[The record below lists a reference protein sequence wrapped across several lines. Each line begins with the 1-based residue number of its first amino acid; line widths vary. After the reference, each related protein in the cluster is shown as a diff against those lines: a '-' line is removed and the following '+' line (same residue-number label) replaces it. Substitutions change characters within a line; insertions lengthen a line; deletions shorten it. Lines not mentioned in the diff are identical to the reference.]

1 MKLKNGLVF
10 SFALLFL
17 IPTISHA
24 TIECQSV
31 YKIVGKSAHGPKFR
45 SNSTLWLSEHSVVSS
60 RKIMENIS
68 PADGL
73 PGAIIAARTRGNPD
87 YYFHWIRDAA
97 LVVES
102 LLGRRSLSND
112 LSEINSIDQKISE
125 YVAFSGQIQKLPTPS
140 GLGEPKV
147 NVNGT
152 VFSDPWGR
160 PQNDSPALRAV
171 SMIHIAKLSKKS
183 EVNSIIKTD
192 LDFVAEHW
200 RDPSFD
206 LWEEVFG
213 THFYTLMVQRKSM
226 IEGAEF
232 AKAIGDF
239 TSEKKYRD
247 QKSLIEKVLLDNFW
261 NVEGS
266 YIQTTINQVGGLTGK
281 DSNLDIAVVLG
292 LLHGAVNDGVFK
304 FSDTRFL
311 NTLHSLESRFQD
323 LYAINKKKEIPGTA
337 IGRYIEDLFSGP
349 DRSGGNPWVLATL
362 AMAEAYYN
370 VAAELK
376 IQGRSDWKSFIE
388 KGDTFIQRVQYHAN
402 PDGSLN
408 EQIQRDTGFMTSVS
422 DLTWSHA
429 AVLTANQARKKAME

>member
-1 MKLKNGLVF
+1 M
-10 SFALLFL
+10 
-17 IPTISHA
+17 PTIGYALS
-24 TIECQSV
+24 ECHRI
-31 YKIVGKSAHGPKFR
+31 YKIESKMVHGHKLR
-45 SNSTLWLSEHSVVSS
+45 SNATVWLGEHSVVST

-73 PGAIIAARTRGNPD
+73 PGSIIAARTRGNPD

-102 LLGRRSLSND
+102 LIGRRKLSND
-112 LSEINSIDQKISE
+112 PTEINSIDQKISE

-183 EVNSIIKTD
+183 AIKFLIKAD

-200 RDPSFD
+200 QDPSFD
-206 LWEEVFG
+206 LWEEVLG
-213 THFYTLMVQRKSM
+213 THFYTLMVQRKAM
-226 IEGAEF
+226 AEGAEF
-232 AKAIGDF
+232 AKTIGDF
-239 TSEKKYRD
+239 PSEKNYRD
-247 QKSLIEKVLLDNFW
+247 QKKLIERVLLDKFW
-261 NVEGS
+261 NVEGN
-266 YIQTTINQVGGLTGK
+266 YIPTTISQVGGLPGK

-292 LLHGAVNDGVFK
+292 LLHGTVNDSVFK
-304 FSDTRFL
+304 FSDSRFL
-311 NTLHSLESRFQD
+311 NTLQSLETRFKN
-323 LYAINKKKEIPGTA
+323 LYAINKNNDIPGTA
-337 IGRYIEDLFSGP
+337 IGRYPEDLFSGP

-370 VAAELK
+370 VAAEFK
-376 IQGRSDWKSFIE
+376 IQGRTDWKRFIE
-388 KGDTFIQRVQYHAN
+388 KGDTFIQRTQYHAN
-402 PDGSLN
+402 LDGSLN

-429 AVLTANQARKKAME
+429 AVLTANLARKKALE

>member
-1 MKLKNGLVF
+1 MSFKIGFVF
-10 SFALLFL
+10 SLASLFL
-17 IPTISHA
+17 IPTKSYA
-24 TIECQSV
+24 LSECHSI
-31 YKIVGKSAHGPKFR
+31 YKFESKTTHGRKLR
-45 SNSTLWLSEHSVVSS
+45 SNSTLWLSEHSVVSTQ
-60 RKIMENIS
+60 KIVENIS

-73 PGAIIAARTRGNPD
+73 PGSIIAARTRGNPD

-97 LVVES
+97 LVVEA
-102 LLGRRSLSND
+102 LIGRRSLSND
-112 LSEINSIDQKISE
+112 LTEINSIDQKTSE
-125 YVAFSGQIQKLPTPS
+125 YVAFSEQIQKLPTPS

-171 SMIHIAKLSKKS
+171 SMIHITKLSKKS
-183 EVNSIIKTD
+183 GMTSLIKTD

-206 LWEEVFG
+206 LWEEVLG
-213 THFYTLMVQRKSM
+213 THFYTLMVQRKAM
-226 IEGAEF
+226 VEGAEF

-239 TSEKKYRD
+239 TSEKKYRV

-261 NVEGS
+261 NVEGN
-266 YIQTTINQVGGLTGK
+266 YIRTTIAQVGGMQGK

-323 LYAINKKKEIPGTA
+323 LYAINKRKEIPGTA
-337 IGRYIEDLFSGP
+337 IGRYPEDLFSGP

-370 VAAELK
+370 VAAEFK
-376 IQGRSDWKSFIE
+376 IQGRSEWKSFIE
-388 KGDTFIQRVQYHAN
+388 KGDTFIQRTQYHAN

-429 AVLTANQARKKAME
+429 AVLTANQARKKALE